1 MNKEKVRQTAKD
13 LKTELVEYGKET
25 ASDICD
31 FAWKH
36 PGIFGYT
43 VGVWAV
49 YLAWIIYAYVIHR
62 GEVIDK
68 VVWKK
73 WKDML

>member
-1 MNKEKVRQTAKD
+1 MNKENMKKKTKD

-25 ASDICD
+25 ASDIGD

-36 PGIFGYT
+36 PTIFGAT
-43 VGVWAV
+43 VGVWLV
-49 YLAWIIYAYVIHR
+49 YLIWIFYAYVIHR

-68 VVWKK
+68 VIWKK
-73 WKDML
+73 WKDMF